1 MKDEEIKI
9 IIQILFNDSN
19 EIKPLP
25 MQLESAG
32 TQKMFI
38 LFPYF
43 NNILKNGQVIFI
55 DELNSRLHPLLI
67 RTIIQMF
74 TNSEMN
80 KNNAQ
85 LIFTSHD
92 IWQLK
97 SDVMRRDEIWF
108 TEKNERG
115 ESSLYSL
122 SDFIDENGEKI
133 RKDEDYQKNYIL
145 GKYGAIPN
153 LKGFEGVFD

>member
-1 MKDEEIKI
+1 MFLNKDI
-9 IIQILFNDSN
+9 
-19 EIKPLP
+19 
-25 MQLESAG
+25 
-32 TQKMFI
+32 
-38 LFPYF
+38 
-43 NNILKNGQVIFI
+43 
-55 DELNSRLHPLLI
+55 
-67 RTIIQMF
+67 
-74 TNSEMN
+74 N
-80 KNNAQ
+80 KNHAQ

-122 SDFIDENGEKI
+122 SDFIDENGERI